1 MAMHKTKRVLLDF
14 SIPLIIL
21 LTLTMI
27 LSATNADLLLAKF
40 FYSPSVGWPGKT
52 AHPWIDLYQ
61 YGNIPPLTLSLYG
74 LLVFVFGFLF
84 RKMAPY
90 RKIGLFLVIY
100 MVLGPGLVIN
110 TVFKD
115 HWGRPR
121 PAEVQNFGGSEKYLP
136 VWERGT
142 PGQGKSFP
150 SGHAAVGFFLF
161 SPFFFLR
168 NPSKKWALFFLL
180 LGLSY
185 GTYMGIGRMA
195 QGGHFATDVLWGGGL
210 TYLTGLMLSYVFRFD
225 KK

>member
-21 LTLTMI
+21 LTLTLI
-27 LSATNADLLLAKF
+27 LSATNADLLLANF

-74 LLVFVFGFLF
+74 LVVFVFGFLF
-84 RKMAPY
+84 HKMAPY

-150 SGHAAVGFFLF
+150 SGHAAVGFFF
-161 SPFFFLR
+161 IFTFFL
-168 NPSKKWALFFLL
+168 SKKFIQKM
-180 LGLSY
+180 GLVFSAVRPILWY
-185 GTYMGIGRMA
+185 LHGHRQNGAGRA
-195 QGGHFATDVLWGGGL
+195 FCH
-210 TYLTGLMLSYVFRFD
+210 
-225 KK
+225 